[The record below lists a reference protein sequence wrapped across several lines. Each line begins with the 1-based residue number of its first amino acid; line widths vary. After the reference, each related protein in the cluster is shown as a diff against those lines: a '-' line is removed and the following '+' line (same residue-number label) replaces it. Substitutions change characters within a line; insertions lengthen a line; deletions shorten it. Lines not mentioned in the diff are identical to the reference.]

1 MDTKGLVIVATDD
14 RPSRARLAGLV
25 RRDGYEVGT
34 CSDGW
39 QALDRVGAPGEP
51 CCVVCEV
58 RLPGLD
64 GLALQQELRARGMPA
79 RVVFVTRCADLAT
92 AVSAFKGGAVD
103 VLLHPA
109 DRSAL
114 LAAVATAIASA
125 RGEAAR
131 RLEDEALRARYAT
144 LTRRER
150 EVFALVAAGLLNKQV
165 AFELGNAVKTVKTQ
179 RGAVVQKM
187 GAGSLADL
195 VRMADRLAS
204 APTLVGNGALDLY
217 A

>member
-1 MDTKGLVIVATDD
+1 L
-14 RPSRARLAGLV
+14 RPPSRARAG
-25 RRDGYEVGT
+25 RR
-34 CSDGW
+34 
-39 QALDRVGAPGEP
+39 RGAW
-51 CCVVCEV
+51 
-58 RLPGLD
+58 R
-64 GLALQQELRARGMPA
+64 
-79 RVVFVTRCADLAT
+79 TRRC
-92 AVSAFKGGAVD
+92 
-103 VLLHPA
+103 
-109 DRSAL
+109 
-114 LAAVATAIASA
+114 
-125 RGEAAR
+125 
-131 RLEDEALRARYAT
+131 